1 MMGWRSSVT
10 SIFETANFVVTDHL
24 PRVMIL
30 LAGEAKP
37 SAARWA
43 EKVVSMAESP
53 GSAMGGHKLRRRHIR
68 VFGLIIAVAA
78 AATVALLSF
87 ATLTVLELV
96 LVAVIGLVIAL
107 FAGLSCLLL
116 AINDDLPK
124 RFRSYF
130 DDGMKDATLAS
141 AVVFLLL
148 VGAGA
153 IALVQASHRSHS
165 TPLSTLG
172 TNTAVELPIRSYVA
186 LGDSYSAGEGLAPYL
201 APTGDTGNRCHRSSR
216 GYPELLSFP
225 SAKPATTVTFVA
237 CSGAISAQV
246 FLHPQKAGYPVQ
258 GAGTLNGKVGLV
270 TLTMGGNDLHFS
282 DVLKFC
288 LKNPGCMNEVFR
300 PSAIQPGQGQDDTPK
315 AMKLSSWAD
324 AMVPIIRARLTAM
337 FTEIHR
343 LAPNARVIAIGYP
356 HLLPPGSGDA
366 TELECVPLLN
376 SIRAGTRAAIDKVQ
390 DTFNHTIYEAA
401 AASGIEYVDP
411 ALLWSG
417 HEACGPAGAWINPG
431 LVRGTSAGPGS
442 FHPTAA
448 GQIAFA
454 SILACYLNTYKTR
467 PATTASAR
475 HSAVA
480 VATRPASSA
489 LPPAVGTKDNPLECT
504 TRS

>member
-148 VGAGA
+148 ASKHGTWGGGGGHDARYLILIVPFLCLLVAAVFARVESAYVDRSRLAPLAAFGALFFVSALAQIVKHALAWSRDIEPFVTDFAAGRGDAGA
-153 IALVQASHRSHS
+153 FLRWLFPHPFA
-165 TPLSTLG
+165 G
-172 TNTAVELPIRSYVA
+172 GAVLLLA
-186 LGDSYSAGEGLAPYL
+186 LGLSLSVARRQKIKRPAPPQAEPAAFAGAGEG
-201 APTGDTGNRCHRSSR
+201 T
-216 GYPELLSFP
+216 
-225 SAKPATTVTFVA
+225 
-237 CSGAISAQV
+237 
-246 FLHPQKAGYPVQ
+246 
-258 GAGTLNGKVGLV
+258 
-270 TLTMGGNDLHFS
+270 
-282 DVLKFC
+282 
-288 LKNPGCMNEVFR
+288 
-300 PSAIQPGQGQDDTPK
+300 
-315 AMKLSSWAD
+315 
-324 AMVPIIRARLTAM
+324 
-337 FTEIHR
+337 
-343 LAPNARVIAIGYP
+343 
-356 HLLPPGSGDA
+356 
-366 TELECVPLLN
+366 
-376 SIRAGTRAAIDKVQ
+376 
-390 DTFNHTIYEAA
+390 
-401 AASGIEYVDP
+401 
-411 ALLWSG
+411 
-417 HEACGPAGAWINPG
+417 
-431 LVRGTSAGPGS
+431 
-442 FHPTAA
+442 
-448 GQIAFA
+448 
-454 SILACYLNTYKTR
+454 
-467 PATTASAR
+467 
-475 HSAVA
+475 
-480 VATRPASSA
+480 
-489 LPPAVGTKDNPLECT
+489 
-504 TRS
+504 